1 MGFPIRTSPDQ
12 GLLGASPGL
21 FAACHVL
28 RRLLA
33 PRHPPYALTSLARC
47 SRSLWSFQ
55 GPSVQEEP
63 LSRQQKRRPGRPC
76 RRRITRRQS
85 AYARTSGE
93 FFGMKRGSFPFPKQP
108 QDSTCPFAGS
118 STRPGAGWTG
128 GSPFRRMHN
137 VQHGGALVR
146 RLFMG
151 HPGAPVGLCL
161 HRTLNAPGLFL
172 KRPAGFGE
180 DRSLQRRSS
189 RSSAKLHQAKGRDS
203 SDLRPAF
210 LLLLFRGGD

>member
-1 MGFPIRTSPDQ
+1 MLALAMEFPRSFGAGGTALQTTKTPARSPVPAAHYAATVRLRTHLRRVLRHEEGFLSLPETASRFYVSVRRIVN
-12 GLLGASPGL
+12 SPGPWL
-21 FAACHVL
+21 DG
-28 RRLLA
+28 RI
-33 PRHPPYALTSLARC
+33 SLPADA
-47 SRSLWSFQ
+47 Q
-55 GPSVQEEP
+55 
-63 LSRQQKRRPGRPC
+63 
-76 RRRITRRQS
+76 
-85 AYARTSGE
+85 RT
-93 FFGMKRGSFPFPKQP
+93 
-108 QDSTCPFAGS
+108 
-118 STRPGAGWTG
+118 
-128 GSPFRRMHN
+128 
-137 VQHGGALVR
+137 HGGALVR